1 MVLVISANQDHLV
14 FSSIVPGGGRLMCGM
29 GGGVES
35 GMMIGAS
42 LWRRGMSRNSCP
54 VPDSMLAMYF
64 WNSSSFVVSSAFWAI
79 SVRRRLASVT
89 HGCGGVT
96 VTGKGAGV
104 ISVVPCATLVGGSVA
119 FDTLDGCYVRIR
131 PDPDVP
137 RGGRKSSPADS
148 YRLSTTERVPEE
160 NEFKS
165 RGDKDGRSRAG
176 GSERSEEPQIETRE
190 K

>member
-1 MVLVISANQDHLV
+1 MLACCSARALMVLVISANQEHLV
-14 FSSIVPGGGRLMCGM
+14 FSSVVPGGGRLMCGM

-42 LWRRGMSRNSCP
+42 LWRHGMSRNSCP
-54 VPDSMLAMYF
+54 VPDSMLAMCF

-79 SVRRRLASVT
+79 SVRRRLASAT

-119 FDTLDGCYVRIR
+119 FDTLDGPAIGKGVDLLMELGVKIG
-131 PDPDVP
+131 VP
-137 RGGRKSSPADS
+137 QT
-148 YRLSTTERVPEE
+148 LVLVL
-160 NEFKS
+160 
-165 RGDKDGRSRAG
+165 RSRSLG
-176 GSERSEEPQIETRE
+176 TLGRFLVVE
-190 K
+190 